1 MLSVTPQILAKQKKK
16 KKDTEYKASVQALR
30 SDAHGKSAG
39 QNLPFSEPWAD
50 IFRMRWRIS
59 LGFVMMGIK
68 IRKTKGPNTHL
79 VFLCHVNTPDIIK
92 TRQPD
97 TCQHVD
103 QSLGLNF
110 ILFLKQLKS

>member
-16 KKDTEYKASVQALR
+16 KKDTEYKASVQSLR

-68 IRKTKGPNTHL
+68 IRKTKGPKHAYSISLSCQHTRDH
-79 VFLCHVNTPDIIK
+79 HNTPCSHLSACGSISGIDFLKIK
-92 TRQPD
+92 T
-97 TCQHVD
+97 T
-103 QSLGLNF
+103 
-110 ILFLKQLKS
+110 